1 MSIARHKALSAR
13 HRRTNAELDEKIEA
27 TIADPANDPELALQ
41 EKDRSELVR
50 RALMRLSS
58 DARGLEV
65 SPGSLLQNELVQRP
79 AAGVQR
85 IFCGVTGTQM

>member
-1 MSIARHKALSAR
+1 LLAIRRCRHVVGEHK
-13 HRRTNAELDEKIEA
+13 TPNWTKKIEA